1 MADVALDANVVV
13 GFLDASDTLHE
24 RAAALLRRIETRG
37 DDVILLDVC
46 VGEAISV
53 LCRRARER
61 RGGTSAAGLAKAPPD
76 LRRALER
83 VRQWILDGDIVWLS
97 SHTERFATD
106 VLDVVESTRGRLN
119 WNDALLVVLQ
129 REGIVAEVA
138 SFDDGF
144 EAIPT
149 FRRIS

>member
-61 RGGTSAAGLAKAPPD
+61 RGGTSAARLAKAPPD

-129 REGIVAEVA
+129 REGIVGEVA